1 MLCGHILTEDG
12 RFLDTEDGRR
22 LVTECF
28 TPATTTIQ
36 PGAVPRRS
44 FILEQ
49 MEEDAVI
56 AALLSEL

>member
-1 MLCGHILTEDG
+1 MKCGHILTEDG

-28 TPATTTIQ
+28 EPATTSR
-36 PGAVPRRS
+36 PGGVPRRS
-44 FILEQ
+44 FVLERF
-49 MEEDAVI
+49 EEDAVI